1 MTSSMIDR
9 RPVHHQVIEIPIA
22 GARLPAQLTT
32 PAMARGLVIL
42 ASGDGEHLYTR
53 GNEVIAAELVSAGFS
68 TLVLELL
75 TAEEMVEDA
84 ESSELRF
91 NQTLIAA
98 RLVRAISWA
107 REQLVFVGLE
117 IGCLAGGLCAGSA
130 LAAAAVMPDV
140 HAIVCRGARFELAE
154 ALIDRVHASVL
165 LLVGGRDSAH
175 LARNRRALA
184 RLSRSSQL
192 RMVNDGGHLLDQP
205 LDLQRVARESAAWF
219 GRTLVRG
226 SGAARVLRAADPVPV
241 PG

>member
-1 MTSSMIDR
+1 MISSTIDR
-9 RPVHHQVIEIPIA
+9 RTVHHQTIEVPIA

-32 PAMARGLVIL
+32 PTMARGLVIL
-42 ASGDGEHLYTR
+42 ASGDGEHLYSR
-53 GNEVIAAELVSAGFS
+53 GNEIIAAELASAGFS

-75 TAEEMVEDA
+75 TPEEMVEDA

-98 RLVRAISWA
+98 RLVRVISWA

-117 IGCLAGGLCAGSA
+117 IGCVAGGLCAGSA

-140 HAIVCRGARFELAE
+140 HAIVCRGARFELAD

-165 LLVGGRDSAH
+165 LLVGGLDSAH
-175 LARNRRALA
+175 LAQNRRALA

-192 RMVNDGGHLLDQP
+192 RVVNDGRHLLDQP
-205 LDLQRVARESAAWF
+205 LDIERAARESVAWF
-219 GRTLVRG
+219 ERTLVRG
-226 SGAARVLRAADPVPV
+226 SGAERVLRAVPA
-241 PG
+241 PLPH